1 MLAKIAS
8 ARASQNLGAEVKS
21 MKFSLPLCMV
31 LMAGSLIPAAALAAG
46 DVSCVS
52 GQFAATVE
60 SGKPS
65 GDASAIASQR
75 KATYFVDVANPGSP
89 TQVTLVWKLDGKEV
103 QRQSLDVG
111 TSPHWHT
118 WGSRPLGKATQIDV
132 EVLDPSGASLKT
144 DSLSLAQP
152 SAPSS

>member
-1 MLAKIAS
+1 
-8 ARASQNLGAEVKS
+8 

-52 GQFAATVE
+52 GQFAAQVE
-60 SGKPS
+60 SGKPT
-65 GDASAIASQR
+65 GDSSAIASEH
-75 KATYFVDVANPGSP
+75 KATYFVDISNPGAP

-111 TSPHWHT
+111 TSSHWHT

-144 DSLSLAQP
+144 DSLTLSQAA
-152 SAPSS
+152 APSS